1 MSQIDFPSNPSNG
14 DTLTAGNITWTFN
27 STVGVW
33 QNNVIGLSGASIT
46 ISADSG
52 SNDTVT
58 LGVDTLTIAGGTGLT
73 STVSDNQV
81 SVALDNTSVSAG
93 TYGTSSSIPQFTVDS
108 QGRITSATTVS
119 SVPTAEMGVES
130 VILNASN
137 ITNGTAYGIK
147 TLGNTNFAS
156 LGAQSVNISATS
168 NPQLVETREYIITSL
183 GTTAAATT
191 TSNTKVYKIVSVGNT
206 DFTAIGASAN
216 TVGVGFTATGAGSG
230 TGTVVEITNWI
241 ILGAGSES
249 TPPSVGDRFR
259 ARGTGNAS
267 YGTGTVLETLFT
279 ANGTGSGT
287 GTVALDT
294 THFIT
299 FVDSTTGTSK
309 ILSETGLQYNPGKGT
324 IFASNL
330 DGQFTG
336 RFEGTFKG
344 SFDSTTTIGQSDA
357 ALTVTVTQHDTAS
370 VPSGDNLFFVGIEDA
385 VSGTGRTLK
394 ADTRI
399 YYDDTNDKL
408 VTNALDVSGNVTI
421 GGNLDVT
428 GDLTLSGD
436 LTFGDNITD
445 KLTFTGAID
454 SNFIPDDD
462 GIFDLGSSSKEWKD
476 LYIDGTANIDSLVA
490 DTADINGGTIDAADI
505 TVGAGKTLNVS
516 AGTLTLADN
525 QISGDKVEGG
535 TIAATTITDLT
546 FGSLNDGS
554 ITVTAFAD
562 EDDMSSDSATLIPTQ
577 QSVKAYVDAQ
587 VTAQHLDVTADSG
600 TIAIDLDS
608 ESLTVTGGTG
618 LTSSASA
625 NTVTLA
631 IDSTVVATLAGSQ
644 TLTNKTIDVDNN
656 TVSNIE
662 VDNFKAGVLD
672 TDLSSVSSNDDT
684 LASAK
689 AVKAY
694 VDSNVTTQNLAF
706 AGDSGGAQNVTL
718 NSESLTIAGGTGLTT
733 AGSSQTLTVNLAAA
747 SGGGITVNADDIQV
761 DNTVVRTSGTQSIG
775 GEKTFS
781 NDIVVDG
788 TLTVNGTTTT
798 VNSTTVQVDDPIFE
812 VGDPTIS
819 SDDNLDR
826 GIKFNWHDGSSAKK
840 GFFGYDDSASEF
852 VFIADATESSN
863 TFTGTASALKA
874 GAITAASFS
883 GANNIAVS
891 GFLDDD
897 SMSDD
902 SSQFGATQQ
911 SIKAYVDTQVG
922 SINTSFTLSADSG
935 SNDTFTTG
943 GTLNFVGT
951 SNEIETT
958 VSNDAITIGLVNAPT
973 VSGTITAGAFTTTGA
988 ITGNLTGDVYASNG
1002 TNKILES
1009 GTNGTDATFTGIST
1023 KSTKVAVTETDT
1035 TNSEFPII
1043 FGDPTAETISS
1054 VDYHGLRKDL
1064 SVSGDVN
1071 PFTYNPSTGVLRAT
1085 SFVGN
1090 VSGSSS
1096 VASQVGI
1103 TTQESSADTHYLAF
1117 VDGTASPQSIE
1128 ISSSLNYIPST
1139 NTLKSTTGVLN
1150 ISGTLSGTATRARN
1164 ASIFP
1169 SEGVSAAHEIPF
1181 LKPNADSVTTGAT
1194 IVSNSSDNIHTH
1206 APSLYYSKLYNKYLA
1221 FWAQTSSGILKY
1233 SIGTYSSGSITWGNV
1248 TTATDSN
1255 GNIVCA
1261 QRATGISTQPSYGQ
1275 ITLADLNP
1283 SSNILISLTEASGS
1297 NKVNRLRVLTFNGST
1312 VTFGA
1317 PTNVESTSSDTL
1329 LGAISITRDPT
1340 DTSTNRTLVTHI
1352 DTNGNPIALI
1362 ANISSGGSITL
1373 GSELAMSNKRVS
1385 TTDEMTNYFAAP
1397 DANAVDNRTPR
1408 LAQSDSSLRT
1418 QITPTFSA
1426 PDLPGGAQATG
1437 TFDWTFESG
1446 DSKYYLTGITMTN
1459 TGRGYTTGPTY
1470 TGANFAGGSS
1480 ISDLAGAPG
1489 SGGSFPITNTG
1500 FATTDVSENDATN
1513 IDASWSGIANK
1524 FIVAIG
1530 ERMASVSNP
1539 SQSNGYNNTRIL
1551 TSSGTTLS
1559 SSGINGLP
1567 FATLQDSG
1575 IIRTLGDIEYTES
1588 NDDKLGIIVHGN
1600 KYRKVIVSSSN
1611 NTHTY
1616 GSDVTLNSS
1625 FYSDMVLSN
1634 DPATKEVILL
1644 ADKSSGGYV
1653 FKRAVATGSDIS
1665 FTSET
1670 QISSTNVRSG
1680 SRNALVFDPAQSI
1693 FIVSKVLSTST
1704 QPLYHQLNIT
1714 DSKLE
1719 SKNTFSFNPST
1730 SVLSST
1736 SFAGNLTGDVTG
1748 TVSDISNHDTDDLA
1762 EGSTNQYFTNALA
1775 RSAISVSG
1783 DLSYNNSTGVI
1794 SFTSD
1799 AGDIEGVTAGTGLSG
1814 GGTSGTVTL
1823 NVSGLTVSELAAGSL
1838 QTSGESFSNDDTS
1851 LMTSAAIED
1860 KILSYGYTTAVG
1872 DITGVIAG
1880 TGLSGGGSSGDVT
1893 LAIDL
1898 NGLTA
1903 ADVDSSQDSI
1913 AFIDATNNGSRKESI
1928 ADFATN
1934 FVNGANSALTATS
1947 GKLSLNLDGLASEVL
1962 SVPND
1967 SIVFIDADGSASKKE
1982 SVADF
1987 VGAIAGTNIT
1997 QDGTNKTLGI
2007 LNETIEDI
2015 VGAMFTDSF
2024 VSYNDTAGSITI
2036 SQNTSS
2042 GVNLAASTNNTNHFI
2057 LMSDGQEGASTLRT
2071 DAILRFDTTDDTLN
2085 VPKLDIDTD
2094 LDLDGATISSD
2105 VVPSANNQH
2114 DLGSTSSK
2122 WKDIHIAGNV
2132 NFGSLNDGTNSVGSF
2147 VTSVGNASN
2156 TTVPTEGAVK
2166 SYVDNATSGTVTG
2179 ITGGSAITASGS
2191 GTITIDLDLGELGAM
2206 SAAAVSSDKLVVL
2219 DTSNSNLE
2227 ATKTFSNI
2235 SLSIFDNS
2243 TSGFTT
2249 NAGTVTSVAAGTG
2262 LSISGT
2268 ASTTPTVNLNLHSNG
2283 TLTADSNG
2291 LRATLD
2297 LNELGDV
2304 STSGATSG
2312 QFLSYNGSS
2321 YVFASPPSVATA
2333 TTSVKGIASFS
2344 DNDFTVTNG
2353 EVTLDHV
2360 FTGTAGT
2367 FGTDGSASSDFIGS
2381 LTIDAEGRITA
2392 VNTQSLPTNLVV
2404 DGDFSSAGIMATNGS
2419 GTYSI
2424 ITDNSSNWNA
2434 AYTLAGT
2441 AGAFNTSVD
2450 THLNQSNPTSGYVL
2464 SWNGSDYAWIQ
2475 RFVDADI
2482 DDHITVSSG
2491 LSYNGGL
2498 IGIDFNKVLR
2508 IDNTDAQTING
2519 VKTFSATPVFSS
2531 NVTISGTTA
2540 STSTTTGALTVAGG
2554 VGIAGATNIAGNLN
2568 VDGTLTISGGTTTIS
2583 TTNLSV
2589 TDPLIELAS
2598 GNTLNAADIGLFGGY
2613 NKTNAQS
2620 FTGVTQASTS
2630 GSGSNAAFTINKSGG
2645 SYTSVSITTSGSGYV
2660 ANDTIVISGA
2670 NLGGTSTTN
2679 DATITVTTVDGSGAI
2694 VAASIAGTASTG
2706 TQLYA
2711 GLFRDASDNKWKF
2724 FEDSQTN
2731 PGTSTTIASGFTKS
2745 KVVAD
2750 LEGTADVAS
2759 TVTVAANNTESGT
2772 FYLPFVSSQ
2781 SGNLDLETDNQLH
2794 YNPSTGRLSAGNIQG
2809 TFIGNLTGN
2818 VTGNISG
2825 NITGGLTGNVSGN
2838 AGTATALQSAVA
2850 FIIKD
2855 TSHAFDGTQSPNLTD
2870 AIGTLF
2876 PSNKQ
2881 LGTTISYDSTDE
2893 DFDVTTTSLYNGTT
2907 KKLEATS
2914 TDVEV
2919 TAHFVPATHDTYDL
2933 GTSSKRFRKIF
2944 VEEGQFAANTITVG
2958 TKTISSDSD
2967 GIIISG
2973 DLTAT
2978 NLTGSLTGNV
2988 TGSADT
2994 LATARNFTV
3003 GSTDHSFNG
3012 SANINLTE
3020 AIQDAVA
3027 AMFTHSN
3034 HTSVT
3039 ASYDDT
3045 NGEIDLTASGGGEGG
3060 SGSSITWTI
3069 KTASYTASAEDQIIV
3084 NGSGAVTI
3092 TLPSSP
3098 SAGEWVKIKNISSS
3112 STTVGRNSSNIDSSA
3127 QDGTVAA
3134 GRFVELVY
3142 VNSTIGWVE
3151 I

>member
-1 MSQIDFPSNPSNG
+1 MALSFPSNPSNG
-14 DTLTAGNITWTFN
+14 DTVTAGDITWTFN
-27 STVGVW
+27 SSKGVW
-33 QNNVIGLSGASIT
+33 QNNVIGLSGASIS
-46 ISADSG
+46 IAADSG
-52 SNDTVT
+52 STDNVT
-58 LGVDTLTIAGGTGLT
+58 LGEDTLTIAGGTGLT

-93 TYGTSSSIPQFTVDS
+93 TYGSGSSIPRITVDS
-108 QGRITSATTVS
+108 QGRITSATAVNN
-119 SVPTAEMGVES
+119 VPTAEIGMES
-130 VILNASN
+130 VVLDASN

-147 TLGNTNFAS
+147 SLGNTDFAS

-309 ILSETGLQYNPGKGT
+309 ILSEPGLQYNPGKGT

-476 LYIDGTANIDSLVA
+476 IYIDGVAYIDTLSLDGTALTATAAELNILDGVTSTTAELNILGGVTA
-490 DTADINGGTIDAADI
+490 TTAELNILDGVTSSTAELNILDGVTASAADINLIDGITNGTVIASKAIVTDANKDISGGRNITI
-505 TVGAGKTLNVS
+505 TGALAT
-516 AGTLTLADN
+516 GTLSINSAAVTSTAAELNILD
-525 QISGDKVEGG
+525 GV
-535 TIAATTITDLT
+535 TATTAE
-546 FGSLNDGS
+546 LNILDG
-554 ITVTAFAD
+554 VTATTA
-562 EDDMSSDSATLIPTQ
+562 ELNTLGG
-577 QSVKAYVDAQ
+577 
-587 VTAQHLDVTADSG
+587 VTATTAELNILDGVTA
-600 TIAIDLDS
+600 TTAELNLLDGIT
-608 ESLTVTGGTG
+608 E
-618 LTSSASA
+618 
-625 NTVTLA
+625 
-631 IDSTVVATLAGSQ
+631 I
-644 TLTNKTIDVDNN
+644 
-656 TVSNIE
+656 
-662 VDNFKAGVLD
+662 D

-689 AVKAY
+689 AIAAY
-694 VDSNVTTQNLAF
+694 VNSQVTAQDLDF
-706 AGDSGGAQNVTL
+706 AGDSGGAQSVEL
-718 NSESLTIAGGTGLTT
+718 NTETLTIAGGTGLTT
-733 AGSSQTLTVNLAAA
+733 AGSGQTLTINLASA

-761 DNTVVRTSGTQSIG
+761 DNTVVRTSGAQTIAG
-775 GEKTFS
+775 DKTFS
-781 NDIVVDG
+781 NNIEIQG
-788 TLTVNGTTTT
+788 NLTVGGTTTT
-798 VNSTTVQVDDPIFE
+798 INSTVVSVADPVFEIGDD
-812 VGDPTIS
+812 S

-826 GIKFNWHDGSSAKK
+826 GIKFKYNAGGAKV
-840 GFFGYDDSASEF
+840 GFFGFDDSTSK
-852 VFIADATESSN
+852 FIAIKDATDSSSVFSG
-863 TFTGTASALKA
+863 TALDAVFGSIDTTSLTGT
-874 GAITAASFS
+874 
-883 GANNIAVS
+883 
-891 GFLDDD
+891 
-897 SMSDD
+897 
-902 SSQFGATQQ
+902 
-911 SIKAYVDTQVG
+911 VG
-922 SINTSFTLSADSG
+922 
-935 SNDTFTTG
+935 
-943 GTLNFVGT
+943 
-951 SNEIETT
+951 
-958 VSNDAITIGLVNAPT
+958 
-973 VSGTITAGAFTTTGA
+973 ITAGTGGLILRHSNNDVVLRTTQGGNFLNLPVFYGNISNQDGTTVALSVNTGDA
-988 ITGNLTGDVYASNG
+988 QGTIPFLDGRSARTTQIAQGTALESSDTSRKILFEGTGSTTEDATFANSTSSTFKTVETDSNNLTFNPSTHTLTVDNVAGNVTGNLTGIA
-1002 TNKILES
+1002 
-1009 GTNGTDATFTGIST
+1009 T
-1023 KSTKVAVTETDT
+1023 KSTKAAVTETGT
-1035 TNSEFPII
+1035 TNSEFPVI
-1043 FGDPTAETISS
+1043 FGDATAETVSS
-1054 VDYHGLRKDL
+1054 VDYHGLRKDV
-1064 SVSGDVN
+1064 SVSGDIN
-1071 PFTYNPSTGVLRAT
+1071 AFTYNPSTGALRAT
-1085 SFVGN
+1085 SFIGN
-1090 VSGSSS
+1090 ISGSSS
-1096 VASQVGI
+1096 VASQVDVSVQDSSSDNHFI
-1103 TTQESSADTHYLAF
+1103 TF
-1117 VDGTASPQSIE
+1117 VDGTSSAQGIE
-1128 ISSSLNYIPST
+1128 VDSNLKYVPST
-1139 NTLKSTTGVLN
+1139 EALTVGGALTAGSFVKSGGAATSFLMADGTTV
-1150 ISGTLSGTATRARN
+1150 
-1164 ASIFP
+1164 
-1169 SEGVSAAHEIPF
+1169 
-1181 LKPNADSVTTGAT
+1181 D
-1194 IVSNSSDNIHTH
+1194 
-1206 APSLYYSKLYNKYLA
+1206 
-1221 FWAQTSSGILKY
+1221 
-1233 SIGTYSSGSITWGNV
+1233 
-1248 TTATDSN
+1248 
-1255 GNIVCA
+1255 
-1261 QRATGISTQPSYGQ
+1261 
-1275 ITLADLNP
+1275 
-1283 SSNILISLTEASGS
+1283 
-1297 NKVNRLRVLTFNGST
+1297 
-1312 VTFGA
+1312 
-1317 PTNVESTSSDTL
+1317 
-1329 LGAISITRDPT
+1329 
-1340 DTSTNRTLVTHI
+1340 
-1352 DTNGNPIALI
+1352 
-1362 ANISSGGSITL
+1362 ISSGKYNIAISGNADTATTASSLGNLSIVGTSATSVPL
-1373 GSELAMSNKRVS
+1373 LLSENGTTRVS
-1385 TTDEMTNYFAAP
+1385 DTSKLKY
-1397 DANAVDNRTPR
+1397 DASQAELYVDNLTIDDDFM
-1408 LAQSDSSLRT
+1408 LTAGA
-1418 QITPTFSA
+1418 TF
-1426 PDLPGGAQATG
+1426 LQASNG
-1437 TFDWTFESG
+1437 TFTVGSPATFTHNLNVGESG
-1446 DSKYYLTGITMTN
+1446 
-1459 TGRGYTTGPTY
+1459 
-1470 TGANFAGGSS
+1470 
-1480 ISDLAGAPG
+1480 
-1489 SGGSFPITNTG
+1489 
-1500 FATTDVSENDATN
+1500 
-1513 IDASWSGIANK
+1513 
-1524 FIVAIG
+1524 
-1530 ERMASVSNP
+1530 
-1539 SQSNGYNNTRIL
+1539 
-1551 TSSGTTLS
+1551 GTQRY
-1559 SSGINGLP
+1559 IQIH
-1567 FATLQDSG
+1567 A
-1575 IIRTLGDIEYTES
+1575 
-1588 NDDKLGIIVHGN
+1588 H
-1600 KYRKVIVSSSN
+1600 
-1611 NTHTY
+1611 
-1616 GSDVTLNSS
+1616 LNSD
-1625 FYSDMVLSN
+1625 FI
-1634 DPATKEVILL
+1634 PGA
-1644 ADKSSGGYV
+1644 
-1653 FKRAVATGSDIS
+1653 
-1665 FTSET
+1665 
-1670 QISSTNVRSG
+1670 TNVRSLG
-1680 SRNALVFDPAQSI
+1680 SSSLKWANVH
-1693 FIVSKVLSTST
+1693 ST
-1704 QPLYHQLNIT
+1704 
-1714 DSKLE
+1714 
-1719 SKNTFSFNPST
+1719 TFT
-1730 SVLSST
+1730 
-1736 SFAGNLTGDVTG
+1736 GNLTGNVTG
-1748 TVSDISNHDTDDLA
+1748 NITGNVTGNTAGTHTGPVSFSGASSFASSSTLDFANVTISNLTPDDLDDSS
-1762 EGSTNQYFTNALA
+1762 STNQFYTDEKVDDRLNAL
-1775 RSAISVSG
+1775 ISTS
-1783 DLSYNNSTGVI
+1783 NS
-1794 SFTSD
+1794 
-1799 AGDIEGVTAGTGLSG
+1799 GLSK
-1814 GGTSGTVTL
+1814 TY
-1823 NVSGLTVSELAAGSL
+1823 NDNANSL
-1838 QTSGESFSNDDTS
+1838 
-1851 LMTSAAIED
+1851 
-1860 KILSYGYTTAVG
+1860 
-1872 DITGVIAG
+1872 
-1880 TGLSGGGSSGDVT
+1880 T

-1903 ADVDSSQDSI
+1903 ADIDSSQDSI

-1934 FVNGANSALTATS
+1934 FVNGANSALTASS

-1987 VGAIAGTNIT
+1987 VDAIAGTNLT

-2042 GVNLAASTNNTNHFI
+2042 GVNLTGSTDNTNHFI
-2057 LMSDGQEGASTLRT
+2057 LLSDGQTGASTIRT

-2085 VPKLDIDTD
+2085 VPKLDIDNN
-2094 LDLDGATISSD
+2094 LHLDGATISSN

-2122 WKDIHIAGNV
+2122 WKDLHIAGNV
-2132 NFGSLNDGTNSVGSF
+2132 NFGNLNDGTNSVGSF
-2147 VTSVGNASN
+2147 VTSVANASN

-2227 ATKTFSNI
+2227 ATKTFSDI
-2235 SLSIFDNS
+2235 SLSLFDNS

-2441 AGAFNTSVD
+2441 TSSFNSAVD

-2491 LSYNGGL
+2491 LSYDGGL

-2531 NVTISGTTA
+2531 NVTIGGTTA

-2568 VDGTLTISGGTTTIS
+2568 VDGTLTISGGTTSIS

-2645 SYTSVSITTSGSGYV
+2645 SYTSVSITTSGSGYA
-2660 ANDTIVISGA
+2660 ANDTITISGA

-2679 DATITVTTVDGSGAI
+2679 DATITVTTVDGSGSI

-2759 TVTVAANNTESGT
+2759 TVAVAANNTESGT

-2794 YNPSTGRLSAGNIQG
+2794 YNPSTGRLTAGNIQG

-2818 VTGNISG
+2818 VTGNITG

-2838 AGTATALQSAVA
+2838 AGTATALQTAVA

-2958 TKTISSDSD
+2958 TKTISADSD
-2967 GIIISG
+2967 GIIVSG

-2994 LATARNFTV
+2994 LTTARNFTV
-3003 GSTDHSFNG
+3003 GSIDHSFNG
-3012 SANINLTE
+3012 SANIDLTE

-3045 NGEIDLTASGGGEGG
+3045 NGEIDLTASGGGDGG
-3060 SGSSITWTI
+3060 SGSSVTWTI

-3112 STTVGRNSSNIDSSA
+3112 TTTVGRNSSNIDSSA